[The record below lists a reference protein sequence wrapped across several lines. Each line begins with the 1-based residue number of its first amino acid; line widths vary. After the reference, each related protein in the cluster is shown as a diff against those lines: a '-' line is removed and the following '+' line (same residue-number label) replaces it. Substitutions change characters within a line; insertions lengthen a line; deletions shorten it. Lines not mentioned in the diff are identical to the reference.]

1 MGRTD
6 TRTRIAAL
14 IEDDKAVLGLTTVLR
29 YVPEGFA
36 GWEPPALFVAPAP
49 ETITYPQMEKLVNRN
64 QVWALRLL
72 WQEVGKGW
80 TADHQQKMDNCIDDI
95 ITLLNG
101 NPVLRRSDNGPEGLQ
116 QSQWAAVRMLTPY
129 AFPAG
134 QDQRYY
140 HAAELTLLTLYS
152 ELCQS

>member
-36 GWEPPALFVAPAP
+36 GWEPPALFVAPAA
-49 ETITYPQMEKLVNRN
+49 ETIAYTQNEKMPNRN
-64 QVWALRLL
+64 QSWLLRLL
-72 WQEVGKGW
+72 YKEVGTGW
-80 TADHQQKMDNCIDDI
+80 NTDHQQKMDNLIDDL

-129 AFPAG
+129 GFPVG
-134 QDQRYY
+134 QDRKQY